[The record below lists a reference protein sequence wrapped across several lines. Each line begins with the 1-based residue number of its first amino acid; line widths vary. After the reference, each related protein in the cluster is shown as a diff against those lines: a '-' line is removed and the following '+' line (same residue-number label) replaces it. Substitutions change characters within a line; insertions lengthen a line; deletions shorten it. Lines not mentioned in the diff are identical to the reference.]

1 LRTWPSFRMSGGWA
15 FTNDDAEHFPIGL
28 TSTSTHTV
36 IIEAADAPSIVPMF
50 DASTTTATTTTP

>member
-1 LRTWPSFRMSGGWA
+1 MSGGWA